1 MLFHQA
7 PGYLRISWEVLW
19 PTLALISAFFIG
31 IITLVVKA
39 QRTRMKIGEQALI
52 GEIGEVKEGIR
63 PGEVGKIFVHGEYW
77 NAESDQTILPGE
89 KVEVIGVKGLKL
101 IVRKK

>member
-1 MLFHQA
+1 
-7 PGYLRISWEVLW
+7 
-19 PTLALISAFFIG
+19 
-31 IITLVVKA
+31 
-39 QRTRMKIGEQALI
+39 
-52 GEIGEVKEGIR
+52 
-63 PGEVGKIFVHGEYW
+63 VGKIFVHGEYW